1 MRLSLLAIRL
11 DDADSVGDVE
21 RVVVF
26 GETAVRLLGTIRADE
41 RVHLQ
46 ALNVVHTLDGIL
58 DLLLV
63 RARVDDEDQ
72 RVVGFNLRHGAL
84 RRERVLQDLELVE
97 LLAGRH
103 GNARVR
109 RLAFMLQST
118 RSVERRGESLLQKL
132 PLRTLLHKL
141 GRLGGLVHLFVCDT
155 HGKHA
160 IPSSVAKPSRALA
173 LANRPPHRAPVART
187 TDRATGARG

>member
-84 RRERVLQDLELVE
+84 RRERVLQDLRVE
-97 LLAGRH
+97 K
-103 GNARVR
+103 
-109 RLAFMLQST
+109 T
-118 RSVERRGESLLQKL
+118 RNTNQ
-132 PLRTLLHKL
+132 
-141 GRLGGLVHLFVCDT
+141 
-155 HGKHA
+155 
-160 IPSSVAKPSRALA
+160 SSVRVIRKSERALMQSFEISISHSSFVVHTRNRRKSKPRE
-173 LANRPPHRAPVART
+173 LATLARRERASQSPNLDLR
-187 TDRATGARG
+187 DR

>member
-1 MRLSLLAIRL
+1 MHLSLLAIRL

-72 RVVGFNLRHGAL
+72 RVVLFDFLVRGFSRQ
-84 RRERVLQDLELVE
+84 RKLQ
-97 LLAGRH
+97 
-103 GNARVR
+103 
-109 RLAFMLQST
+109 
-118 RSVERRGESLLQKL
+118 
-132 PLRTLLHKL
+132 
-141 GRLGGLVHLFVCDT
+141 HL
-155 HGKHA
+155 
-160 IPSSVAKPSRALA
+160 
-173 LANRPPHRAPVART
+173 
-187 TDRATGARG
+187 

>member
-1 MRLSLLAIRL
+1 MHLSLLAIRL

-72 RVVGFNLRHGAL
+72 RVVGFNLRHGAF
-84 RRERVLQDLELVE
+84 RRERVLQDLRVVE
-97 LLAGRH
+97 K
-103 GNARVR
+103 NAT
-109 RLAFMLQST
+109 QT
-118 RSVERRGESLLQKL
+118 
-132 PLRTLLHKL
+132 
-141 GRLGGLVHLFVCDT
+141 
-155 HGKHA
+155 
-160 IPSSVAKPSRALA
+160 
-173 LANRPPHRAPVART
+173 NRQYA
-187 TDRATGARG
+187 

>member
-84 RRERVLQDLELVE
+84 RRERVLQDLRVE
-97 LLAGRH
+97 K
-103 GNARVR
+103 
-109 RLAFMLQST
+109 T
-118 RSVERRGESLLQKL
+118 RNTNQ
-132 PLRTLLHKL
+132 
-141 GRLGGLVHLFVCDT
+141 
-155 HGKHA
+155 
-160 IPSSVAKPSRALA
+160 SSVRVIRKSERALMQSFEISISHSSFVVRTRNRRKSKPRE
-173 LANRPPHRAPVART
+173 LATLARRERASQSPNLDLR
-187 TDRATGARG
+187 DR